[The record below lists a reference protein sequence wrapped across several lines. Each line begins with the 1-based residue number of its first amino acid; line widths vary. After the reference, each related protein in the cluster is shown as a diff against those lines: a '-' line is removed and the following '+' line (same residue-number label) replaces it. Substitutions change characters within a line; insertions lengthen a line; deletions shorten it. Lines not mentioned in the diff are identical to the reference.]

1 MNIIL
6 TANKPQTEKIDIKC
20 FQGCIIA
27 KNPDPFGFARWLEI
41 NLNEEGLKYGQVLDD
56 SNKFLCYDEINGAY
70 IGNVS
75 TDRNKMIP
83 MLTKDHLDYFVTNY
97 ESSLPAGLEY
107 SLCNP
112 FRKLNETYTV
122 EVEIVEENSNVNEEP
137 TSEEPINEEP
147 TNEEPPT
154 VEEP

>member
-6 TANKPQTEKIDIKC
+6 TANKPQTEKIEIKC
-20 FQGCIIA
+20 SQGCIIA
-27 KNPDPFGFARWLEI
+27 KNPDPFGFGRWLEEK
-41 NLNEEGLKYGQVLDD
+41 LNEEGLQYAQVMDD

-83 MLTKDHLDYFVTNY
+83 MLTKDHLDYFITNY

-122 EVEIVEENSNVNEEP
+122 EVEIVEEPIVVEEPPINEEAP
-137 TSEEPINEEP
+137 INEEPINEEP
-147 TNEEPPT
+147 
-154 VEEP
+154 